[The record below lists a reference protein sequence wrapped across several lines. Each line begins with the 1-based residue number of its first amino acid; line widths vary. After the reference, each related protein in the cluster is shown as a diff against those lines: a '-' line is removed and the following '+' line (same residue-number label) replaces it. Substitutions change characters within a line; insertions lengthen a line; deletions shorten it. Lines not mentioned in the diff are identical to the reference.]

1 MKYMLDTNIC
11 IYLIKH
17 QPPSVARRF
26 AECRQG
32 DVVISAITLAE
43 LEYGVRTSREDTR
56 QQNRQALD
64 VLVELIP
71 PVAFDRPAAAVYA
84 DVRAAAPDRR
94 CDALDRLI
102 ASHAKSL
109 NLTLVTNNLEDFRVY
124 PDMAL
129 ENWVETDSEE

>member
-64 VLVELIP
+64 ALVELIP

-94 CDALDRLI
+94 RDALDRLI